1 MAASKDGGSH
11 FLFYFHS
18 LIPKTSK
25 SILEGGFIFLEKK
38 NIKNLQNA
46 ETKIV
51 GGMLC

>member
-1 MAASKDGGSH
+1 VELSNTLAYINPAGVAVKAEGY
-11 FLFYFHS
+11 LFE
-18 LIPKTSK
+18 KK
-25 SILEGGFIFLEKK
+25 NIFLEKK